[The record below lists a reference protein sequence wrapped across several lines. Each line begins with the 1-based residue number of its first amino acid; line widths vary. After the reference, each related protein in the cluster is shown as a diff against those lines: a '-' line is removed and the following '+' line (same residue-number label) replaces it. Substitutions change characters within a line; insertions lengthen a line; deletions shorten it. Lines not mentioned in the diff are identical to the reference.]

1 MRVDKLKLP
10 GKEGGCAAVE
20 ITLEEVR
27 AAAQREGTP
36 LSGEGGDRV
45 AAIEDL
51 KGFLKAVL
59 KLRNHKAFPPGS
71 VPAELLKAVLFPS
84 WLHRDRSKPGVGAP
98 TMQATLSKLSSFPVR
113 NCVRKIFRM
122 IRATQRSPVAWHSA
136 QAAYVSKHNGKAWTE
151 GERVVMVMCPF
162 GRAFHRSILQRG
174 LAASPLTY
182 SPWTFGSIPGR
193 RREEAILLQLVTSW
207 RLRRAGISH
216 VTRMHDGVN
225 VFLSVRQPYI
235 VDAARPPFVEKE
247 MDHELLRQHV
257 QQATVRVGQGNEA
270 RTLLAREGAW
280 PGDYAVPLLF
290 VRGAMAAYD
299 GEPAHTRARRVLR
312 SLSPFTGQEFCF
324 DKTGYVDDVAGKAVG
339 ALTAA
344 AEQAVLTYEQHIT
357 RARAV
362 SLDEGENRVFP
373 EYESEEDPWA
383 GAGVDEE
390 EQEVRAGPDR
400 GEVRELV
407 PKAELRSATA
417 KHSANVEAQVRA
429 LQAEAAAENDYIDRS
444 MQALGMRQHAGKMEN
459 VMCIV
464 GKGTRAVSAY
474 LAQKGALMGS
484 TLEAS
489 RYLGTRLTRT
499 GTFSYERAVR
509 MQATRAGWLQFGKY
523 WQSRSPFRQRRSLFK
538 GVVQGAALS
547 GLETA
552 TGVKGPLTP
561 GEVAP
566 IDRLLVKFGRVLLRG
581 TAKTNA
587 EGGVRAV
594 PNVVIWRKLRL
605 VPTFHELRYRRVDAV
620 LTGLLGQFAF
630 ENQSTVAED
639 GSLMDSAN
647 PWAQQL
653 LADVLS
659 LLFLESAAELRV
671 EWDRSVL
678 SLFGQSAEFFQK
690 IDLNEARATNSL
702 VNCSITGSEEK

>member
-1 MRVDKLKLP
+1 MNVRRLFDHVPVQVALSYSLDHTGFSQGAEERLNRDQLRKCITHGEKRVELVQAVTSELESLSEVMDRQFREKTPDAVVVTFTSALMNAAKAVFGVMQGGRTAEQKVEAKQLAALLRQRRALRQRLHGCSEGADLALTMEIVRLSRQLRRMARVQRDQRRRFLEEELATAWKQGLWYDVGKVARLLSCKGLGARKRVYGHLASTQPTVSMRVDKLKLP

-20 ITLEEVR
+20 ITMEEVR
-27 AAAQREGTP
+27 AAAQREGAP
-36 LSGEGGDRV
+36 QPVEGGDRV

-122 IRATQRSPVAWHSA
+122 IRATQRSPVTWHSA

-225 VFLSVRQPYI
+225 AFLSVRQPYI

-312 SLSPFTGQEFCF
+312 SLSPLTGQEFCF

-344 AEQAVLTYEQHIT
+344 AEQAVVKYEQHIA

-362 SLDEGENRVFP
+362 SLDEGANVFFPRVFFP
-373 EYESEEDPWA
+373 R
-383 GAGVDEE
+383 
-390 EQEVRAGPDR
+390 VRVRRTR
-400 GEVRELV
+400 GLV
-407 PKAELRSATA
+407 LGWTRRSRRSA
-417 KHSANVEAQVRA
+417 RA
-429 LQAEAAAENDYIDRS
+429 RIGARF
-444 MQALGMRQHAGKMEN
+444 
-459 VMCIV
+459 
-464 GKGTRAVSAY
+464 VS
-474 LAQKGALMGS
+474 
-484 TLEAS
+484 
-489 RYLGTRLTRT
+489 
-499 GTFSYERAVR
+499 
-509 MQATRAGWLQFGKY
+509 
-523 WQSRSPFRQRRSLFK
+523 
-538 GVVQGAALS
+538 
-547 GLETA
+547 
-552 TGVKGPLTP
+552 
-561 GEVAP
+561 
-566 IDRLLVKFGRVLLRG
+566 
-581 TAKTNA
+581 
-587 EGGVRAV
+587 
-594 PNVVIWRKLRL
+594 
-605 VPTFHELRYRRVDAV
+605 
-620 LTGLLGQFAF
+620 
-630 ENQSTVAED
+630 
-639 GSLMDSAN
+639 
-647 PWAQQL
+647 
-653 LADVLS
+653 
-659 LLFLESAAELRV
+659 
-671 EWDRSVL
+671 
-678 SLFGQSAEFFQK
+678 
-690 IDLNEARATNSL
+690 
-702 VNCSITGSEEK
+702 